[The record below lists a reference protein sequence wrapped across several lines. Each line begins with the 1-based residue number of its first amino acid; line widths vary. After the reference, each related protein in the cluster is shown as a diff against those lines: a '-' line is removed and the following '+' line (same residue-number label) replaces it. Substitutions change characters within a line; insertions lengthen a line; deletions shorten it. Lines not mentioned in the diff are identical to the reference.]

1 MHLVGQNRV
10 TKGYRKGLIHGGV
23 RKSESFLHEVS
34 SQHGLKSK
42 RRSAIFPLG
51 VVRGDELDQRDPRH
65 DSIHFKQKLAL
76 AGLLVTQVQIK
87 TALFH

>member
-51 VVRGDELDQRDPRH
+51 VVRGDELDQ
-65 DSIHFKQKLAL
+65 LAL